1 MERFDEF
8 CLEHNQQRGVVRE
21 CRTNRDMEH
30 GIQGELFQSRL
41 MKHVSFGLGK
51 FFFEEARDFI
61 VTTRWTKQI
70 NKVVM

>member
-51 FFFEEARDFI
+51 VFFFEEDTGFYRDH
-61 VTTRWTKQI
+61 WI
-70 NKVVM
+70 NKKKHK